1 MSERMTKEQ
10 QQLYWIYH
18 DAKRRCINP
27 NHKRF
32 KDYGGRGI
40 KFKFN
45 SFDEWLH
52 YMGPRPKDYELDR
65 INNNGNY
72 EVGNVRWCSF
82 ADQQKNKRIYKN
94 NTSGVKGVNFV
105 ASIGKWVARCNEQ
118 SNGKRRYLY
127 VGKDFIEACSARW
140 NWEDSQCPL

>member
-1 MSERMTKEQ
+1 MSKEE

-18 DAKRRCINP
+18 EAKRRCTVQH
-27 NHKRF
+27 HKRY

-40 KFKFN
+40 LFCFT
-45 SFDEWLH
+45 SFQQFLDHL
-52 YMGPRPKDYELDR
+52 GPRPENFELDR

-72 EVGNVRWCSF
+72 EIGNVRWVDFST
-82 ADQQKNKRIYKN
+82 QQKNKRTYKN

-105 ASIGKWVARCNEQ
+105 SSIGKWVARCNEQ

-127 VGKDFIEACSARW
+127 VGKDFVKACCARW

>member
-1 MSERMTKEQ
+1 MTKEE

-18 DAKRRCINP
+18 DAKRRCLNP
-27 NHKRF
+27 LHNRY

-40 KFKFN
+40 QFKFS
-45 SFDEWLH
+45 SFEEWLD
-52 YMGPRPKDYELDR
+52 YMGPRPTDYELDR
-65 INNNGNY
+65 KNNNGHY

-82 ADQQKNKRIYKN
+82 SDQQKNKRIYKN

-105 ASIGKWVARCNEQ
+105 SSIGKWVARCNEQ

-127 VGKDFIEACSARW
+127 VGKNFFEACSKRW
-140 NWEDSQCPL
+140 EWEDNQSKI